1 MYKVIAV
8 PVDLAHVARLGK
20 ALETAA
26 DLARHYGAMLHYV
39 GATTETPSSVAHTPS
54 EFRTKL
60 ERFAAEQG
68 RALGVEARAKPLVS
82 LDPAVDLDRD
92 LLKAFEEIGAD
103 LVVMASHIPGVMDHL
118 ISSNAGWVTSH
129 AKISVF
135 VVR

>member
-8 PVDLAHVARLGK
+8 PVDLAHADRLPK

-26 DLARHYGAMLHYV
+26 RLAKAYDATLYYV
-39 GATTETPSSVAHTPS
+39 GATTETPSSVAHTPE
-54 EFRTKL
+54 EFRGKL
-60 ERFAAEQG
+60 ERFAAERG
-68 RALGVEARAKPLVS
+68 AALGIEARAKPLVS

-92 LLKAFEEIGAD
+92 LLKAFGEIDAD
-103 LVVMASHIPGVMDHL
+103 LVVMASHVPGIRDHL
-118 ISSNAGWVTSH
+118 ISSNAGWIASH

>member
-8 PVDLAHVARLGK
+8 PVDLAHVDRLTK

-26 DLARHYGAMLHYV
+26 DLAKAYGATLYYV
-39 GATTETPSSVAHTPS
+39 GATTETPSSVAHTPK
-54 EFRTKL
+54 EFKGKL
-60 ERFAAEQG
+60 EQFAAERG
-68 RALGVEARAKPLVS
+68 TALGIDARARSLVS

-92 LLKAFEEIGAD
+92 LLKTFKEIDAD
-103 LVVMASHIPGVMDHL
+103 LVVMASHIPGIKEHL
-118 ISSNAGWVTSH
+118 ISSNAGWIASH

>member
-8 PVDLAHVARLGK
+8 PVDLAHVDRLGK

-26 DLARHYGAMLHYV
+26 DLARHYGATLHYV
-39 GATTETPSSVAHTPS
+39 GATTEPPSSVARTPE
-54 EFRTKL
+54 EFKGKL
-60 ERFAAEQG
+60 ERFAAERG
-68 RALGVEARAKPLVS
+68 AALGIEARAKPLVS

-92 LLKAFEEIGAD
+92 LLKAFNEIGAD
-103 LVVMASHIPGVMDHL
+103 LVIMASHIPGILDHL
-118 ISSNAGWVTSH
+118 ISSNAGWIASH